1 MCYIHPPKVLS
12 SRSLPAIP
20 SSDET
25 FEAQSHKLVT
35 SPRSPSYQ
43 VTEAALQSY
52 PLFCTQKHLAWK
64 AGGGGEMT
72 RASQC

>member
-43 VTEAALQSY
+43 VTEAALHSLTHCSVPRNIWPGRQV
-52 PLFCTQKHLAWK
+52 AE
-64 AGGGGEMT
+64 GE
-72 RASQC
+72 